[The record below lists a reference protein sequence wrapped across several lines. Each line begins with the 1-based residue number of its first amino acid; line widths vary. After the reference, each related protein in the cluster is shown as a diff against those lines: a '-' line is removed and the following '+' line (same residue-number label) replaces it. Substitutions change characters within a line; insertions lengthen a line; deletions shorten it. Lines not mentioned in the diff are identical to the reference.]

1 MAAGRNR
8 ARIAAAARPL
18 PTLLSPIPGKLF
30 GEKGEIWIFARETF
44 DAPGNRSRRHNRL
57 CCVRTRR
64 RFDRL
69 RFRPERSPGNERR
82 MEMARELRTLRISV
96 AQQPVL
102 RAAVIPRDSC
112 RRAWVTALTG
122 PCSVYDQLN
131 RSEYGRYS
139 YLATIPSDP
148 RSRFL
153 VAPVFPSRL

>member
-1 MAAGRNR
+1 MRKEKFGY
-8 ARIAAAARPL
+8 
-18 PTLLSPIPGKLF
+18 SPGKRLTRQ
-30 GEKGEIWIFARETF
+30 GIELVATTASVAYVRNDVSIGSASDRSVAPETW
-44 DAPGNRSRRHNRL
+44 
-57 CCVRTRR
+57 
-64 RFDRL
+64 
-69 RFRPERSPGNERR
+69 R

-96 AQQPVL
+96 TQQPVL

-153 VAPVFPSRL
+153 LHRRPRFPVSALNGDPSIRQGFESRSLGTLER